1 MGVHTAA
8 ELMASGIS
16 RGAITYRTKSGEL
29 LRLLPRV
36 YATSPPDYFELCR
49 AVTLWKPSAVVSHSS
64 AAWLWGLTDR
74 EPKIVDATV
83 GPAGQ
88 ARCPEW
94 VRLHRRQLP
103 ATVTYRGLRI
113 VTIEQAFVD
122 MAATLQKAELEAF
135 VDATLDVHLPWRRV
149 AEVCEASSGMRG
161 MTALREQ
168 LRRCCPGTRSE
179 PERMVARALTARN
192 FRMEINARVGPFY
205 GDLVDFRAR
214 VIVEIDGREFHI
226 GPAEFSNDRR
236 RQNAL
241 VLEGWLVLRYSAA
254 TVRADLDRVVDEI
267 ISVVRKRRRSID
279 STSRALPRS

>member
-1 MGVHTAA
+1 M
-8 ELMASGIS
+8 
-16 RGAITYRTKSGEL
+16 
-29 LRLLPRV
+29 
-36 YATSPPDYFELCR
+36 
-49 AVTLWKPSAVVSHSS
+49 
-64 AAWLWGLTDR
+64 
-74 EPKIVDATV
+74 
-83 GPAGQ
+83 
-88 ARCPEW
+88 
-94 VRLHRRQLP
+94 
-103 ATVTYRGLRI
+103 
-113 VTIEQAFVD
+113 TIEQAFVD